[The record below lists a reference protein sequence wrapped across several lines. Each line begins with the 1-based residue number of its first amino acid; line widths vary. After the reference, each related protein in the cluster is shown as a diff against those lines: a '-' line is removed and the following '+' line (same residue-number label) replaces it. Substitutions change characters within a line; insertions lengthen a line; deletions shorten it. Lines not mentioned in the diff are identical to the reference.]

1 MNGTVVLQSH
11 ALARPEG
18 WIGECMA
25 SVVHW
30 ANASGFDYLRL
41 GDELFD
47 FVPAELRA
55 KTATQRVI
63 ATDLARLIAAQTLL
77 ADGYET
83 VVWCDA
89 DFLVF
94 APGDFHLPRASY
106 ALGREVW
113 VEPHVRK
120 PDRFSARKQ
129 VHNAF
134 LMFRR
139 GNTFLDFYAE
149 TAARMLIRN
158 SGPMPPQFIGPKLL
172 TALHNVVGCPVLET
186 AGMLSPA
193 VIGEI
198 AGAAGAALSL
208 FRRRSPQPL
217 AAANLCSSL
226 HARGEFSDRTV
237 RRCIEHLLARQAV

>member
-11 ALARPEG
+11 ARARPEG
-18 WIGECMA
+18 WIGECVA

-30 ANASGFDYLRL
+30 AKASGFDYLRL
-41 GDELFD
+41 GDEFFD
-47 FVPAELRA
+47 FVPADLRA
-55 KTATQRVI
+55 KTVTQRVV

-77 ADGYET
+77 AERYET

-94 APGDFHLPRASY
+94 APGKFHLPLANY

-113 VEPHVRK
+113 VEPHAGKRHK
-120 PDRFSARKQ
+120 FIARKQ

-139 GNTFLDFYAE
+139 GNAFLDFYAE
-149 TAARMLIRN
+149 TAASMLRRN
-158 SGPMPPQFIGPKLL
+158 SGSMPPQFIGPKLL
-172 TALHNVVGCPVLET
+172 TALHNVVGFPILET

-198 AGAAGAALSL
+198 AGSPGAALNL

-226 HARGEFSDRTV
+226 HARGAFSDVTV
-237 RRCIEHLLARQAV
+237 GRCIERLLARQTV

>member
-1 MNGTVVLQSH
+1 MNDTVVLQSH
-11 ALARPEG
+11 ALAMPGG
-18 WIGECMA
+18 WIGECVA
-25 SVVHW
+25 SVHRW
-30 ANASGFDYLRL
+30 ARSAGYDYLRL

-47 FVPAELRA
+47 FIAPDLRA

-63 ATDLARLIAAQTLL
+63 TTDLARLLAAQSLL
-77 ADGYET
+77 AEGYAT

-94 APGDFHLPRASY
+94 APGNFHLPPASY
-106 ALGREVW
+106 ALGREIW
-113 VEPHVRK
+113 VAPHAGK
-120 PDRFSARKQ
+120 PGTFTARKH

-149 TAARMLIRN
+149 TAAGMLARN
-158 SGPMPPQFIGPKLL
+158 TGSMPPQFIGPKLL

-198 AGAAGAALSL
+198 AAVPGAALKL

-217 AAANLCSSL
+217 AAANLCASL
-226 HARGEFSDRTV
+226 HARGEFSELTV
-237 RRCIEHLLARQAV
+237 QRCIERLLAHQTV